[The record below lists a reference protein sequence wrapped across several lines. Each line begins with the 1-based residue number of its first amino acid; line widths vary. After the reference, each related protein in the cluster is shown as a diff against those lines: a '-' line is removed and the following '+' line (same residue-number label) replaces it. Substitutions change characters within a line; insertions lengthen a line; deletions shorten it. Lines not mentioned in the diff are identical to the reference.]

1 VPFLV
6 PRMQFSQA
14 FFVAYPLRWKRES
27 MNKKLLW
34 LFTLLFLVAGTFAEA
49 QQPKKVLRIGYLT
62 ANTSSAELPRL
73 DAFRQGL
80 RCSAPSERR

>member
-1 VPFLV
+1 MTVVRSQWSVVGKSVFLFALTAV
-6 PRMQFSQA
+6 LFALCFS
-14 FFVAYPLRWKRES
+14 
-27 MNKKLLW
+27 
-34 LFTLLFLVAGTFAEA
+34 AEA
-49 QQPKKVLRIGYLT
+49 QQSKKVLRIRYLT

>member
-1 VPFLV
+1 MSKTILSFAVGG
-6 PRMQFSQA
+6 
-14 FFVAYPLRWKRES
+14 
-27 MNKKLLW
+27 LL
-34 LFTLLFLVAGTFAEA
+34 LALGLCAEA
-49 QQPKKVLRIGYLT
+49 QQSKKVLRIGYLT

>member
-1 VPFLV
+1 MKRAAVPSILV
-6 PRMQFSQA
+6 VVVQLA
-14 FFVAYPLRWKRES
+14 VG
-27 MNKKLLW
+27 
-34 LFTLLFLVAGTFAEA
+34 VIAEA

>member
-1 VPFLV
+1 MLV
-6 PRMQFSQA
+6 LYGIPIA
-14 FFVAYPLRWKRES
+14 LEEGKA
-27 MNKKLLW
+27 MNKKFLW
-34 LFTLLFLVAGTFAEA
+34 LFTLLFFVAGTFAEA